1 MVRDS
6 EQRRSDTI
14 ARCPLFAGI
23 GKRLLARLA
32 GAAIERRAGPN
43 ETLAKQ
49 GEPFPFLGIVAEGSV
64 VAIISER
71 DGREQ
76 VLYQSVP
83 GETFA
88 EVPSLDG
95 RVTLYRFA
103 AGARG
108 ALSLLIPRLA
118 LEEACEASTELGLR
132 LARVVSER
140 ARVLADSLT
149 HLAFETT
156 LERITRAIRSHLP
169 REATGWVNASPEL
182 RSLSQKQLAELS
194 GTVRIVVARA
204 LRSLAAANVIE
215 LEGGRIKRVNADT
228 LAQHS

>member
-1 MVRDS
+1 MVRDA
-6 EQRRSDTI
+6 EQRRADAI
-14 ARCPLFAGI
+14 ACSPLFEGI
-23 GKRLLARLA
+23 GKPLIARLA

-43 ETLAKQ
+43 ETFAPQ
-49 GEPFPFLGIVAEGSV
+49 GEPFPFLGIVVEGSV
-64 VAIISER
+64 VAIISSR
-71 DGREQ
+71 DGRGQ
-76 VLYQSVP
+76 ILYQSVP

-108 ALSLLIPRLA
+108 ASSLLIPMSV
-118 LEEACEASTELGLR
+118 LEEACEASAELGLR

-156 LERITRAIRSHLP
+156 LERITRAIRSYIP
-169 REATGWVNASPEL
+169 REAAGWVDATSEL

-194 GTVRIVVARA
+194 GTVCIVVARA

-215 LEGGRIKRVNADT
+215 LENGRIKRVNADT
-228 LAQHS
+228 LAQQS

>member
-1 MVRDS
+1 M
-6 EQRRSDTI
+6 
-14 ARCPLFAGI
+14 FAGI

-32 GAAIERRAGPN
+32 GAAIESRVGPN
-43 ETLAKQ
+43 ETFAPQ
-49 GEPFPFLGIVAEGSV
+49 GQPFPFLGVVAEGAV
-64 VAIISER
+64 VAIISSR

-76 VLYQSVP
+76 MLYQSVP
-83 GETFA
+83 DETFA

-118 LEEACEASTELGLR
+118 LEEACEASAELGLR
-132 LARVVSER
+132 LGRVVSER
-140 ARVLADSLT
+140 ARILADCLT

-156 LERITRAIRSHLP
+156 LERITRAIRSYIP
-169 REATGWVNASPEL
+169 REAAGWVDASPEL
-182 RSLSQKQLAELS
+182 KGLSQNQLAELS

-215 LEGGRIKRVNADT
+215 LDGGRIKRVNADT
-228 LAQHS
+228 LAHQS